1 MNIRKN
7 SLIKITAISFLLTI
21 FWSGAAYA
29 QPNITG
35 FSGSLTHKGALTITG
50 SGFGTKATAAPFKW
64 DDFES
69 GTLGANL
76 GNGWWSTAVGGGGPL
91 PKYDNTVL
99 RTGSAKSVLQDYTYP
114 GVGST
119 GGNRQYGAAFGLVN
133 QNNNKYY
140 ISFWRYLTTAGS
152 PVRNFKTLAL
162 RGGTPGQW
170 ENPEARMDTYAIYGP
185 TYGYFYTVGCD
196 GTPEVSRDGQ
206 FFSHA
211 TGVWMRLEFYID
223 TGTIGGTDGIYW
235 HARDGVERVRLSN
248 QVMRTSSCAFSNLY
262 INGYFSRE
270 LNDNDASAY
279 IWNDDVYIDTTQ
291 ARVEISDSPTWNSAT
306 TSHREIQIPSAWSDA
321 SITIT
326 LNKGSFT
333 NFNNAYLYVIDA
345 DGNVNTNGYLL
356 SDGGGGGGGTGGN
369 TPPLSSSSDSSSS
382 GGSGCGLVKD
392 INGKGKGA
400 KGEGLAFAM
409 MLIIT
414 LIGIALVK
422 RIRFLN
428 KILFFTIA
436 ILLFHFSI
444 ANAWIVNA
452 TWEKFAVGSTGGDQ
466 NIGQGDGL
474 YNGNSRLSV
483 VDTYAHS
490 GKNSLRIFLPKGGP
504 DWQHEFRLPSSIT
517 EGGEFWGRF
526 YIYPPTGFDWTATPI
541 TKIFRTVVVDSANNG
556 KGFISI
562 LAIKP
567 DYYQCSAK
575 SATPSVY
582 GWIVGGAEMLSS
594 EGFVCQNQAS
604 ADDFL
609 TPGQWHAL
617 ELYIKVSSNGVGI
630 FRIWHQGK
638 LIWEKTGISNIP
650 PAGKLWHGDGIS
662 ANHFL
667 GYWNGGVPQDQYLYI
682 DDFTYTNQ
690 TPAQKDAVGN
700 SMIGLIDWQSGGD
713 SGGSTP
719 PPSSSSGGDSGGGSG
734 GGSGCGFVKEINGKG
749 PKAKGKGLAFAV
761 MLIITLA
768 GIALIRRI
776 IVGLKMR
783 RTFSALNKGLRFFVV
798 AVLLAQI
805 AACGSGGVSDSSNSS
820 NSSSGGSGGGTN
832 NGAATINMVLPQ
844 NNSVGAALDTYITLQ
859 SSAPL
864 NPATVSASTF
874 YIRGTGNSAI
884 TATVSYQN
892 QAVTIRP
899 QSSLQP
905 LTTYT
910 VTCANGVLDSNGV
923 SLPTSTW
930 SFTTTNAA
938 GNPIPLQGQWESD
951 MVTYGNQWGLFLQN
965 PNNSLDAKLNNVYYD
980 GERTFYQIASYLG
993 QQEPWNSY
1001 AQAAE
1006 TTFRDNYFI
1015 PNNYNIPGYYRF
1027 PDGLYL
1033 DAQRN
1038 GDTTSAAGLLLM
1050 RDNPAF
1056 SNPENNVY
1064 AGNWYWSQFSREIAY
1079 AIGTNILAERAGNA
1093 RQTQRMQLYLAMALN
1108 HLHEWRTQTFG
1119 NPDATYHYFQPFMF
1133 GLTADA
1139 LISYY
1144 EWEIEQGRTPDET
1157 IPNAIKAMAD
1167 WMWTAPVVDQSGKN
1181 MWVPNLGGTAGAW
1194 TDTGGTGYGAF
1205 RYSDRTYTVSGG
1217 GQPNPAPDLNL
1228 LIAPSYAWLYKHFGD
1243 PAYRDRGD
1251 LLWAGGVA
1259 LASLGYSGKIYN
1271 QNYRLSFNCVKWRQ
1285 EGLAKWGN

>member
-1 MNIRKN
+1 
-7 SLIKITAISFLLTI
+7 
-21 FWSGAAYA
+21 
-29 QPNITG
+29 
-35 FSGSLTHKGALTITG
+35 
-50 SGFGTKATAAPFKW
+50 
-64 DDFES
+64 
-69 GTLGANL
+69 
-76 GNGWWSTAVGGGGPL
+76 
-91 PKYDNTVL
+91 
-99 RTGSAKSVLQDYTYP
+99 
-114 GVGST
+114 
-119 GGNRQYGAAFGLVN
+119 
-133 QNNNKYY
+133 
-140 ISFWRYLTTAGS
+140 
-152 PVRNFKTLAL
+152 
-162 RGGTPGQW
+162 
-170 ENPEARMDTYAIYGP
+170 
-185 TYGYFYTVGCD
+185 
-196 GTPEVSRDGQ
+196 
-206 FFSHA
+206 
-211 TGVWMRLEFYID
+211 
-223 TGTIGGTDGIYW
+223 
-235 HARDGVERVRLSN
+235 
-248 QVMRTSSCAFSNLY
+248 
-262 INGYFSRE
+262 
-270 LNDNDASAY
+270 
-279 IWNDDVYIDTTQ
+279 
-291 ARVEISDSPTWNSAT
+291 
-306 TSHREIQIPSAWSDA
+306 
-321 SITIT
+321 
-326 LNKGSFT
+326 
-333 NFNNAYLYVIDA
+333 
-345 DGNVNTNGYLL
+345 
-356 SDGGGGGGGTGGN
+356 
-369 TPPLSSSSDSSSS
+369 
-382 GGSGCGLVKD
+382 
-392 INGKGKGA
+392 
-400 KGEGLAFAM
+400 M
-409 MLIIT
+409 MILLII
-414 LIGIALVK
+414 I
-422 RIRFLN
+422 
-428 KILFFTIA
+428 
-436 ILLFHFSI
+436 
-444 ANAWIVNA
+444 
-452 TWEKFAVGSTGGDQ
+452 
-466 NIGQGDGL
+466 
-474 YNGNSRLSV
+474 
-483 VDTYAHS
+483 
-490 GKNSLRIFLPKGGP
+490 
-504 DWQHEFRLPSSIT
+504 
-517 EGGEFWGRF
+517 
-526 YIYPPTGFDWTATPI
+526 
-541 TKIFRTVVVDSANNG
+541 
-556 KGFISI
+556 
-562 LAIKP
+562 
-567 DYYQCSAK
+567 
-575 SATPSVY
+575 
-582 GWIVGGAEMLSS
+582 
-594 EGFVCQNQAS
+594 
-604 ADDFL
+604 
-609 TPGQWHAL
+609 
-617 ELYIKVSSNGVGI
+617 
-630 FRIWHQGK
+630 
-638 LIWEKTGISNIP
+638 
-650 PAGKLWHGDGIS
+650 
-662 ANHFL
+662 
-667 GYWNGGVPQDQYLYI
+667 
-682 DDFTYTNQ
+682 
-690 TPAQKDAVGN
+690 
-700 SMIGLIDWQSGGD
+700 
-713 SGGSTP
+713 
-719 PPSSSSGGDSGGGSG
+719 
-734 GGSGCGFVKEINGKG
+734 
-749 PKAKGKGLAFAV
+749 
-761 MLIITLA
+761 LA

-874 YIRGTGNSAI
+874 YVRGPGNSAI

-910 VTCANGVLDSNGV
+910 VTCANGVLDSNGI

-965 PNNSLDAKLNNVYYD
+965 PNNSIDAKLNNVYYD

-1093 RQTQRMQLYLAMALN
+1093 RQTQRMQLYLAMAFN

-1205 RYSDRTYTVSGG
+1205 RYSDRTYTVNGG

-1285 EGLAKWGN
+1285 EGQAKWGN